1 MKMPRPRSARSDV
14 TDGDMEVLVEQ
25 ELQKLQRQFR
35 IMEGDRAAYT
45 EESQNLIRKQKNEIS
60 HLEAEKQEL
69 LKELRLAESRS
80 NQVMDEDHTDTLV
93 TLAEAKE
100 EYGNE
105 ISEEKRKC
113 VELDAKIR
121 EWEKKINHQHKNM
134 GGIHMSSKHTVQTQK
149 TIRTLEN
156 RLDTAK
162 KTFNT
167 YLTENSKYREEIE
180 SLRVERTRFDGLY
193 KKLDKELTVA
203 RREKGEIIESSTQ
216 AYDSRDEA
224 QAKMILLKEKADK
237 DMQQHNAEMKEL
249 LRIID
254 HDRCLREFM
263 GIKGQERQEDPQLV
277 AWRQRKEAIEADR
290 KKESQEDSVETY
302 EAAFERIKEMTG
314 ESDLDALVAKF
325 IMVEDRNFALFNFVN
340 EQNNE
345 IETLQEQIEDINN
358 EIEKFKL
365 QGIEL
370 EDQRKKILKELEE
383 QTNAA
388 ATKGDA
394 ADGKN
399 KGITKILDQLRAGI
413 SSLFDKINCDKSAI
427 EEMLGAASGVTDNN
441 MIQYL
446 GIIEQRTN
454 ELLAVQGYINSK
466 DLDKKTVGAGFLG
479 EGPGA
484 PQPQLPI
491 LPPAVGDEYDSE
503 GSEGSDD
510 EARPMTRN
518 ELQRRVMNTVKK
530 REAAAKKQE
539 FKYDLSNAKEKTS
552 KNKKDKK

>member
-1 MKMPRPRSARSDV
+1 M
-14 TDGDMEVLVEQ
+14 
-25 ELQKLQRQFR
+25 
-35 IMEGDRAAYT
+35 
-45 EESQNLIRKQKNEIS
+45 
-60 HLEAEKQEL
+60 
-69 LKELRLAESRS
+69 
-80 NQVMDEDHTDTLV
+80 
-93 TLAEAKE
+93 AKE
-100 EYGNE
+100 DYDSEQA
-105 ISEEKRKC
+105 EEKRKS

-121 EWEKKINHQHKNM
+121 EWEKKIHNQHKNM
-134 GGIHMSSKHTVQTQK
+134 GGIHMSSQHTVQTQK

-156 RLDTAK
+156 RLDSAK
-162 KTFNT
+162 KLFNT
-167 YLTENSKYREEIE
+167 YLTENSKYRDEIE

-193 KKLDKELTVA
+193 KKLDKELVMA
-203 RREKGEIIESSTQ
+203 RREKGELIENSTQ

-254 HDRCLREFM
+254 HDRSLREFM

-302 EAAFERIKEMTG
+302 EAAFERIKEMTD
-314 ESDLDALVAKF
+314 EADLDLLVQKF
-325 IMVEDRNFALFNFVN
+325 IEVEDRNFALFNFVN

-345 IETLQEQIEDINN
+345 TETLQEQIEEINN

-383 QTNAA
+383 QSNEAA
-388 ATKGDA
+388 ETGDT

-413 SSLFDKINCDKSAI
+413 SSLFSKINCDKSSI
-427 EEMLGAASGVTDNN
+427 DDMLGAATGVTDSN

-466 DLDKKTVGAGFLG
+466 DLDKKTTTGGFLG
-479 EGPGA
+479 EGPNP

-491 LPPAVGDEYDSE
+491 IPPAVGDEYDSE
-503 GSEGSDD
+503 GSEASDD